1 MKIDGRKIAQHIL
14 DNLRKEVEDLKTKNI
29 FPKLAVILVGD
40 DPASEAYVKQK
51 QLKGENTGIEVVLI
65 RQNPDT
71 TEEELL
77 KTLAILNSDS
87 TVHGIIV
94 QQPLPPNLNIE
105 TLIKSTNI
113 KKDVDGF
120 CRGSL
125 FTPPIAE
132 AVITIL
138 KNISALEKQTLE
150 DWLMNKKTV
159 VIGKGKTGGRP
170 IIQKLQALQIPTEI
184 IDSKTPNPESLTKHA
199 DIIISCVG
207 KKDTLKAE
215 NIKEGAVLLA
225 VGMQSD
231 ENKLYGD
238 YSEDD
243 VKNKA
248 SYYTPV
254 PGGVGPVNVAMLLKN
269 VVDSAKTIDNT

>member
-51 QLKGENTGIEVVLI
+51 QLKGESTGIEVVLI

-138 KNISALEKQTLE
+138 KNISSLEKQTLE

-170 IIQKLQALQIPTEI
+170 IIQKLQALQIPVEI
-184 IDSKTPNPESLTKHA
+184 IDSKTSSPQTLTQRA

-238 YSEDD
+238 YSEED